1 MHSGRRIGLVVQ
13 RYGANLAG
21 GSEALCRLL
30 AQRLAK
36 HSRVEVLTTCASD
49 YMTWRNDL
57 AAGSEHDGDVVV
69 RRFPTDHGRDPA
81 RWAQVHQRAMT
92 ESGLSGEFYE
102 QWMRVQ
108 GPYSSPLLEH
118 LEQEGSRYD
127 LFLFFTYLYAT
138 TYFGLPL
145 VRDRAVLIPTAHDE
159 PPIYLPIFD
168 RLFAKARHLLFLS
181 PEEGDFVRRRFCLE
195 WERGELLPMGID
207 EVPADSICPQPLRK
221 LSRDGWLI
229 YVGRIDEMKGC
240 GEMFAHFQR
249 FRAEYPERR
258 LKLVLAGKEM
268 MPVPEHPDII
278 KLGFVPDAEK
288 RGAVLGAL
296 AMVAPSPYESLCIA
310 ALESWQLG
318 KPVLANAMSATLVG
332 QCARSRGGL
341 TYHGY
346 TEFRDALTSLLDRPE
361 LRNELGRSGQQ
372 YVQQRY
378 DWNRVE
384 SQYLAIMDRLAMPV
398 AS

>member
-1 MHSGRRIGLVVQ
+1 MLRKRRIGLVVQ
-13 RYGANLAG
+13 RYGAGLAG

-36 HSRVEVLTTCASD
+36 HSSVEVLTTCASD
-49 YMTWRNDL
+49 YMTWRNEFD
-57 AAGSEHDGDVVV
+57 AGLDYDGPVVV
-69 RRFPTDHGRDPA
+69 RRFATDQERDPA
-81 RWAQVHQRAMT
+81 RWAQVHERAMT
-92 ESGLSGEFYE
+92 QSGLPWNAYE
-102 QWMRVQ
+102 EWIRVQ
-108 GPYSSPLLEH
+108 GPYSSGLLEH
-118 LEQEGSRYD
+118 LQREGSRYD

-168 RLFAKARHLLFLS
+168 RMFSQARHLLFLS

-207 EVPADSICPQPLRK
+207 ELPADAVCPRPLQD
-221 LSRDGWLI
+221 LSGDGWLI

-240 GEMFAHFQR
+240 REMVEHFQR
-249 FRAEYPERR
+249 FRADFPERR
-258 LKLVLAGKEM
+258 LKLALAGKEV
-268 MPVPEHPDII
+268 MPLPDHPDII
-278 KLGFVPDAEK
+278 KLGFVPDSEK

-296 AMVAPSPYESLCIA
+296 AMIAPSPYESLCIA
-310 ALESWQLG
+310 ALEAWQLG
-318 KPVLANAMSATLVG
+318 RPVLANAACATLVG
-332 QCARSRGGL
+332 QCARSQGGL
-341 TYHGY
+341 TYNSY
-346 TEFRDALTSLLDRPE
+346 SQFRDGLQSLLDRPD
-361 LRNELGRSGQQ
+361 LRDELGRNGQD
-372 YVQQRY
+372 YVRRRY

-384 SQYLAIMDRLAMPV
+384 PEYLAMMDRLAMPV

>member
-1 MHSGRRIGLVVQ
+1 MDKGRRIGLVVQ

-36 HSRVEVLTTCASD
+36 HADVEVLTTCGSD
-49 YMTWRNDL
+49 YMTWRNEFAPGL
-57 AAGSEHDGDVVV
+57 ERDGDVVV
-69 RRFPTDHGRDPA
+69 RRFPTDHERDPG
-81 RWAQVHQRAMT
+81 RWAQVHQRAMN
-92 ESGLSGEFYE
+92 ESGLPLHFYE
-102 QWMRVQ
+102 EWMRVQ
-108 GPYSSPLLEH
+108 GPYSSTLLEH
-118 LEQEGSRYD
+118 LQQEGSRYH

-168 RLFAKARHLLFLS
+168 RMFGQARHLLFLS

-207 EVPADSICPQPLRK
+207 EAPSEIICPRPLQNV
-221 LSRDGWLI
+221 SGEGWLI

-240 GEMFAHFQR
+240 REMFEHFTR
-249 FRAEYPERR
+249 FRADFPERR
-258 LKLVLAGKEM
+258 VKLAVAGKEV

-318 KPVLANAMSATLVG
+318 RPVLANAMCATLVG

-341 TYHGY
+341 TYNGY
-346 TEFRDALTSLLDRPE
+346 AQFRDALKSLLDRPE
-361 LRNELGRSGQQ
+361 LRDELGRSGQQ
-372 YVQQRY
+372 YVQRRY
-378 DWNRVE
+378 DWTRVE
-384 SQYLAIMDRLAMPV
+384 SEYLAIMDRLSIPV
-398 AS
+398 AV